1 MCSYGA
7 AIWYHIVETSH
18 GRRNIL
24 TMQRTALLACLA
36 VCRTVSTDALQVLAG
51 MFAMP
56 QDLEVIRV
64 AIIYKV
70 KRGLALTPS
79 ESIVDLNM
87 SRIERKAALQEHLL
101 NEWQT

>member
-24 TMQRTALLACLA
+24 TMQSTALLACLS
-36 VCRTVSTDALQVLAG
+36 VCRTVTKDALPVLAG
-51 MFAMP
+51 AMP
-56 QDLEVIRV
+56 LDLEAIRV

-70 KRGLALTPS
+70 VLP
-79 ESIVDLNM
+79 
-87 SRIERKAALQEHLL
+87 
-101 NEWQT
+101 